1 MKTTIQ
7 KKEGKVDEVT
17 GYVVPDNYF
26 EQLSEEIGMKTYS
39 GTKSNIRSIHK
50 RTYLVAASI
59 AILIGASIIL
69 YVAADK
75 TVTTESNALYAT
87 NYDSASNTVSIIA
100 PEVNAKEPE
109 LMEANAKEENID
121 NAIIEAAEELNLSDE
136 ELVEFAELLEI

>member
-26 EQLSEEIGMKTYS
+26 EKLSEEIASKTYS

-59 AILIGASIIL
+59 AVLIGASILL
-69 YVAADK
+69 YVVSDK
-75 TVTTESNALYAT
+75 TATTESNALYAT
-87 NYDSASNTVSIIA
+87 NYDSVSNTNRIKTQ
-100 PEVNAKEPE
+100 EVNSKETAPIE
-109 LMEANAKEENID
+109 VNAKEENID
-121 NAIIEAAEELNLSDE
+121 NEIIEAAEELNLSDE

>member
-26 EQLSEEIGMKTYS
+26 EQLSEEIGIKTYS
-39 GTKSNIRSIHK
+39 GNKSNIRSIHK
-50 RTYLVAASI
+50 RTFLVAASI
-59 AILIGASIIL
+59 AVLIGASIVL
-69 YVAADK
+69 YVISDK
-75 TVTTESNALYAT
+75 NATTESNAIYAT
-87 NYDSASNTVSIIA
+87 NYDSASKTNSIIT
-100 PEVNAKEPE
+100 PEVNAKDPE

-121 NAIIEAAEELNLSDE
+121 NEIIEAAEELNLSDE